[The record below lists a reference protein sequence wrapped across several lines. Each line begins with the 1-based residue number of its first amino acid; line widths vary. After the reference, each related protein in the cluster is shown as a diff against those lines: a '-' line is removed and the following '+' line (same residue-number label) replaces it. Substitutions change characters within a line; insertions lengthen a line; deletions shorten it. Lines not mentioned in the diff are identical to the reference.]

1 MRILTKLK
9 LRFRGGDQVFVTKGE
24 NVIETAPDWIQK
36 DPLFPLVVKDGTL
49 VKIEAIPAV
58 PGSGSLKKE
67 EGPDVPPE
75 DVENPPEETKST
87 AKKAK
92 K

>member
-24 NVIETAPDWIQK
+24 NIIETAPDWIEK

-67 EGPDVPPE
+67 AVPE
-75 DVENPPEETKST
+75 VPPEETKST